1 MATIPHSTVPRA
13 VANLY
18 AMSKETFDPLGVYV
32 VDSATDT
39 WAPEEVFVVASQ
51 ITGAQEWRAL
61 GRRRREDDYDIECG
75 LYVRLGDNDLAARRD
90 RLFYLFGLLEQ
101 MLSDD
106 PTLRGAVRVAAP
118 TNFVVNTGFQT
129 QQAKGSAS
137 EMMVSIHVNAPILN
151 QGVSP

>member
-1 MATIPHSTVPRA
+1 MPTIPHSTVPRA

-18 AMSKETFDPLGVYV
+18 AMCREVFEILGVYV
-32 VDSATDT
+32 VHSAVDT
-39 WAPEEVFVVASQ
+39 WAPEEIFLVASQ
-51 ITGAQEWRAL
+51 ITGDQSWRAI
-61 GRRRREDDYDIECG
+61 GRRRREDDYDIECA
-75 LYVRLGDNDLAARRD
+75 LYTKMGDNDLAGRLD
-90 RLFYLFGLLEQ
+90 RAFYLFGLTEQ

-129 QQAKGSAS
+129 QQAKGSAC
-137 EMMVSIHVNAPILN
+137 ELTFAVHVNAPILN